1 MSHRMIPPTGGVAFV
16 RACVDTGAS
25 MGRAMPSPPRFVHET
40 LDGAGGTCAP
50 SGAHDQAQRALISDV
65 VWSDVETRVR
75 AQQRNREV
83 HTPTISLFRWW
94 ARRPHALIGAI
105 LDAASA
111 DRDAV
116 PVVSDPFSG
125 GGTVA
130 LEAVRRGLP
139 IYAQDL
145 HPWAI
150 AGLRGALEDID
161 PDELESA
168 SQRLLSQLAETRRQL
183 YGGTDSNGRRSEV
196 ITALWVRRVTCPCC
210 DTAVFLYPYS
220 YLSRASRVAD
230 ERWGW
235 WGCTSCGSVTR
246 SSSDAKER
254 RCSGCRRRLPPGS
267 RALLPDRQMRC
278 PQLSC
283 GHQFDALER
292 PTSWTMSLVQREV
305 RTEAGLAMLF
315 DRPTPLEVAQ
325 GARDTELVPAA
336 LAGEIPQGLETS
348 VLHRAGLRTWES
360 LYVPRQIESLVEAAR
375 IIEEL
380 RCSAQVKRRLRLA
393 VCGAGEMAGRISR
406 WDRHYPKAFEAVAN
420 HRFAVTGLSAEVNL
434 LADRGRGVLTH
445 RLAASVKAARWR
457 KQHLPAAVRIR
468 RREAGAARISPEGAV
483 LSQGSSARQLA
494 PRRSVDLVLTD
505 PPYFDDVQYAELAA
519 LFLVWARA
527 TALAADSVEVDLK
540 SEAVANTRRGTDV
553 ERYRELLTA
562 IFQETRRSLKDD
574 GRMILTF
581 HNTDLRAW
589 WALGRALADARFS
602 VRALAVAWAEN
613 DVDHSKRGRRG
624 FTRDLVLECRGTPSD
639 APLIVLAE
647 HDNDSQAYELV
658 SAGRSVATMPVDE
671 SLDAFRERYRALRG
685 PTKRPRISPTEQERR
700 DD

>member
-1 MSHRMIPPTGGVAFV
+1 M
-16 RACVDTGAS
+16 
-25 MGRAMPSPPRFVHET
+25 
-40 LDGAGGTCAP
+40 
-50 SGAHDQAQRALISDV
+50 
-65 VWSDVETRVR
+65 R

-111 DRDAV
+111 EVESV

-150 AGLRGALEDID
+150 AGLRGALEEID

-168 SQRLLSQLAETRRQL
+168 GQRLLSRLAETRRRL
-183 YGGTDSNGRRSEV
+183 YGTDEAGNGTEV

-210 DTAVFLYPYS
+210 DTPVFLYPYS
-220 YLSRASRVAD
+220 YLSRASRAAD
-230 ERWGW
+230 EHWGW

-246 SSSDAKER
+246 SSLDAKER
-254 RCSGCRRRLPPGS
+254 RCSSCCRRLAPAS
-267 RALLPDRQMRC
+267 RALLPDRNLRC
-278 PQLSC
+278 PHLRC

-292 PTSWTMSLVQREV
+292 PTTWTMALVQREV
-305 RTEAGLAMLF
+305 RSESRTAVLF
-315 DRPTPLEVAQ
+315 DRPTPQEVAQ
-325 GARDTELVPAA
+325 GARTAAFVPAA
-336 LAGEIPQGLETS
+336 LAGQIPQGLETS
-348 VLHRAGLRTWES
+348 VLHRVGLGTWES
-360 LYVPRQIESLVEAAR
+360 LYVPRQIESLAEASR
-375 IIEEL
+375 IIHEL
-380 RCSAQVKRRLRLA
+380 RCSVQIKRRLRLA

-406 WDRHYPKAFEAVAN
+406 WDRHYPKAYEAVAN

-434 LADRGRGVLTH
+434 LADRGRGVLKH

-457 KQHLPAAVRIR
+457 QEHLPAAVRIR
-468 RREAGAARISPEGAV
+468 RRAAGAPRISPEGAV
-483 LSQGSSARQLA
+483 LAQGSSDRQLA
-494 PRRSVDLVLTD
+494 PRGSVDLVLTD

-519 LFLVWARA
+519 LFLVWAQV
-527 TALAADSVEVDLK
+527 TTLTADSVEVDLK

-562 IFQETRRSLKDD
+562 IFQETRRSLKDG

-589 WALGRALADARFS
+589 WALGRALTDAKFS
-602 VRALAVAWAEN
+602 IRALAVAWAEN

-624 FTRDLVLECRGTPSD
+624 FTRDLVIECRRTP
-639 APLIVLAE
+639 AHAALLVLAE
-647 HDNDSQAYELV
+647 HDDDAQAYELL
-658 SAGRSVATMPVDE
+658 SAGRAVAAMPEDE

-685 PTKRPRISPTEQERR
+685 PTKHPRISPTEKERR